1 MKNTLR
7 ILAPLTFLFAVTA
20 AQPAAAQSCT
30 DTMLA
35 SIGAITDSQVL
46 DDGTYIYFGDETGR
60 LLRVPLAGGNVQ
72 VLATIPGS
80 GTIGV
85 SGIYVDSSNA
95 YFATNGK
102 PGPAANPNPGTG
114 SVWVV
119 PLTGG
124 TAVSLASGLSTVT
137 QIKGDATNVYVAVA
151 GTGIQADGQILSFN
165 KASQSKQIL
174 AQGLVT
180 PISLDVDSTNVY
192 FGQYPILGGTGG
204 VARVAKTG
212 GSVSVINSSKPAY
225 YVALDFAGNIFFTS
239 GAEQGVYKAN
249 LSSGALTTLASGVQF
264 GSVEALPV
272 NGYALYSTDNNC
284 GTGVGVGAQ
293 FSYVSATGGGS
304 TLYKTSNCASFFTVD
319 NVAMYASVRP
329 STSSGQIWKFCLPPA
344 LASTSGGNTPTVPS
358 TGVVGGASYTASLT
372 AAGITS
378 IFGTNFASG
387 NNVATTLPLP
397 TTLGGVTVK
406 LNGVAAPLFFV
417 GAGQINFEM
426 PWEVLGQTTATLT
439 VTNAAGT
446 STPLIVSLSGV
457 APGIFSI
464 DSSGKGQGAIQLAN
478 SSTFA
483 APAGSIPG
491 ASAQPVSR
499 GSYLTIYCSGL
510 GAVSN
515 QPATGAAASG
525 STLSMASGNVTAT
538 IGGQSAPVSFAGLAP
553 GFVGLYQVNAQVPQ
567 SVTPGSAVSLSISVN
582 GVASNSVTIAVQ

>member
-1 MKNTLR
+1 MNNVTKGFLVLTLTWVA
-7 ILAPLTFLFAVTA
+7 ISFPL
-20 AQPAAAQSCT
+20 AAQSCT

-35 SIGAITDSQVL
+35 SIGAISDSQVL

-60 LLRVPLAGGNVQ
+60 LLRVPVAGGSVQ

-85 SGIYVDSSNA
+85 SGIYVDSTNA
-95 YFATNGK
+95 YFGTNGK
-102 PGPAANPNPGTG
+102 PGPAGNPSAGTG
-114 SVWVV
+114 AVWVV

-137 QIKGDATNVYVAVA
+137 QIKGDATNIYVAVA
-151 GTGIQADGQILSFN
+151 GSGFLADGQIMNIN
-165 KASQSKQIL
+165 KTSRATQVL

-180 PISLDVDSTNVY
+180 PISLDVDSSNVY

-204 VARVAKTG
+204 VSSVAKTG
-212 GSVSVINSSKPAY
+212 GSVKIINSSKPAY
-225 YVALDFAGNIFFTS
+225 YVALDSAGSIFFTS
-239 GAEQGVYKAN
+239 GLEEGVYKAS
-249 LSSGALTTLASGVQF
+249 LSTGALTTLASGTQF

-272 NGYALYSTDNNC
+272 NGYVLYSTDNNC

-293 FSYVSATGGGS
+293 FSYASAGGGAS

-329 STSSGQIWKFCLPPA
+329 STTSGQIWKFCLPAA
-344 LASTSGGNTPTVPS
+344 LVSSSTGAPIVPS
-358 TGVVGGASYTASLT
+358 NGTVGGASYTTSLA

-387 NNVATTLPLP
+387 NNQATAVPLP

-406 LNGVAAPLFFV
+406 LNGIAAPLFFV
-417 GAGQINFEM
+417 GAGQINFQM
-426 PWEVLGQTTATLT
+426 PWELLGQTTATLT

-446 STPLIVSLSGV
+446 STPLIISLSGV
-457 APGIFSI
+457 APGIFSL

-478 SSTFA
+478 TGTFA

-499 GSYLTIYCSGL
+499 GNYVTIYCSGL

-515 QPATGAAASG
+515 QPATGVAAAG
-525 STLSMASGNVTAT
+525 GNALSNATGNVTVM
-538 IGGQSAPVSFAGLAP
+538 IGGQDAPVNFAGLAP
-553 GFVGLYQVNAQVPQ
+553 GFVGLYQVNAQVA
-567 SVTPGSAVSLSISVN
+567 SSATPGNAVPVMVTVN
-582 GVASNSVTIAVQ
+582 GTASNTVTIAVQ